1 MASVAAAVPFG
12 KRERCDQE
20 WVKCGFWV
28 NRPEA
33 ELNWMSPKAETPCL
47 TERSAIVDSVPS
59 KRGENMSKYERRWS
73 EIDMKYGQKHV

>member
-59 KRGENMSKYERRWS
+59 KRGGKWVKMGEKMSKHESR
-73 EIDMKYGQKHV
+73 